1 MFYTIAPHFAGLGRP
16 PHLLFRWRS
25 IHHLQANDLKP
36 VARFGWNYP
45 DYFHGFETFL
55 YFLIQSSFGGDGAAA
70 VKPGARDN
78 VS

>member
-1 MFYTIAPHFAGLGRP
+1 
-16 PHLLFRWRS
+16 
-25 IHHLQANDLKP
+25 
-36 VARFGWNYP
+36 
-45 DYFHGFETFL
+45 L